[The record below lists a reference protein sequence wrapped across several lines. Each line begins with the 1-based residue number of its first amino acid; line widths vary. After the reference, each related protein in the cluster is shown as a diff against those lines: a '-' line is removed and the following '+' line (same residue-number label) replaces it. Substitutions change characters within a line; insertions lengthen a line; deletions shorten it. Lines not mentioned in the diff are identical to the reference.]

1 MIQKNENH
9 NMKRLLLFLIGGC
22 VFLTGCNPRENN
34 AAEPS
39 PVKTEPLLI
48 PIPPQP
54 LMSEEQ
60 QTSAQKVDHFDE
72 VYHQTIEPLF
82 GKISSNGKISEQE
95 AAEVVKQ
102 VRTLYFPAR
111 FEESFLMQ
119 YVDEML
125 RKVALNVVKFSN
137 QVADPTDAADPAAKI
152 LLEEALRFLD
162 ALADAL
168 MATPNCPSKGGL
180 LSIGVRTPEEKAE
193 VRKLQIAAGKYDAG
207 AAVHRAHRYT
217 LYRRLLPALEKRLE
231 ILAPEGREEYTAR
244 LQKIKEKLAN
254 VPKVGEEAKTP

>member
-1 MIQKNENH
+1 MITACVC
-9 NMKRLLLFLIGGC
+9 LPGC
-22 VFLTGCNPRENN
+22 KPRENN
-34 AAEPS
+34 AAEPTQVKIE
-39 PVKTEPLLI
+39 PVMA

-54 LMSEEQ
+54 VVPEEQ
-60 QTSAQKVDHFDE
+60 QTPAQKMDHFDE

-82 GKISSNGKISEQE
+82 GKVLPNGKISEKE
-95 AAEVVKQ
+95 ASEVVKQ

-111 FEESFLMQ
+111 FEEGFLHR
-119 YVDEML
+119 YVDDML
-125 RKVALNVVKFSN
+125 TKIQLNVVKFSN

-168 MATPNCPSKGGL
+168 MATPNCPSKGGM
-180 LSIGVRTPEEKAE
+180 LSIGAGTPERKEE
-193 VRKLQIAAGKYDAG
+193 VRKMQIAAGKYDAG
-207 AAVHRAHRYT
+207 AAVHRAHRYP

-231 ILAPEGREEYTAR
+231 ILAPAGREEFTIR

>member
-1 MIQKNENH
+1 MR
-9 NMKRLLLFLIGGC
+9 RLLLFLISAC
-22 VFLTGCNPRENN
+22 VCLTGCNPRENN
-34 AAEPS
+34 AVEPP
-39 PVKTEPLLI
+39 PVKTEPLLT

-54 LMSEEQ
+54 PVPEAQ
-60 QTSAQKVDHFDE
+60 QTPAQKMDHFDA

-82 GKISSNGKISEQE
+82 GKISPNGKISEQE
-95 AAEVVKQ
+95 ASEVVKQ

-111 FEESFLMQ
+111 FEESFLMR
-119 YVDEML
+119 YVHEML
-125 RKVALNVVKFSN
+125 SKIELSVVKFSN
-137 QVADPTDAADPAAKI
+137 QVADPTDAANPAAKI

-168 MATPNCPSKGGL
+168 MATPNCPSKGGM
-180 LSIGVRTPEEKAE
+180 LSIGVRTPEERAE

-207 AAVHRAHRYT
+207 VAVHRSHRDPLYT
-217 LYRRLLPALEKRLE
+217 RMLPALEKRLE
-231 ILAPEGREEYTAR
+231 LLATAGREEYTAR